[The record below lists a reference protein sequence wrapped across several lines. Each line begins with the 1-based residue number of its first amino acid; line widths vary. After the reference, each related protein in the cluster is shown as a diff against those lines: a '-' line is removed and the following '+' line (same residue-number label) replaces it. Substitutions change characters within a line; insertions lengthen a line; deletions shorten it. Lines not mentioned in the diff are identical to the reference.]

1 MLKKN
6 QNMTKLIIFDFDDT
20 ITDNFLLDFKSFY
33 FTCKKFGIKC
43 PIKNK
48 ILKFRREGLLAND
61 ISKQLID
68 NNKIDLDSF
77 ITYRKEFLENNS
89 VKYLRLK
96 KNIKKLFSFI
106 KTKEIKIVICSANKH
121 KFIIEDFLKINK
133 IFHKFS
139 KILTMAELGFTI
151 DNSSFSNRVLIKKS
165 LLHNVLKKFNVST
178 NEIVFV
184 GNSLEDLQS
193 ANYFGIPFIYFQN
206 NYLPLQKKKN
216 THTVNSII
224 ELRQTIGDL

>member
-1 MLKKN
+1 MIR
-6 QNMTKLIIFDFDDT
+6 LIIFDFDDT
-20 ITDNFLLDFKSFY
+20 ITDNFLLDLKSFY
-33 FTCKKFGIKC
+33 FTCKQFDVKL
-43 PIKNK
+43 PTKNK
-48 ILKFRREGLLAND
+48 ILKFRREGLLASD
-61 ISKQLID
+61 ISKHLVG
-68 NNKIDLDSF
+68 NSNKIDLDSF
-77 ITYRKEFLENNS
+77 IIHRKKFLENNS

-216 THTVNSII
+216 THTVNSVI

>member
-1 MLKKN
+1 MIR
-6 QNMTKLIIFDFDDT
+6 LIIFDFDDT
-20 ITDNFLLDFKSFY
+20 ITDNFLLDLKSFY
-33 FTCKKFGIKC
+33 FTCKQFDVKL
-43 PIKNK
+43 PTKNK
-48 ILKFRREGLLAND
+48 ILKFRREGLLASD
-61 ISKQLID
+61 ISKHLVG
-68 NNKIDLDSF
+68 NSNKIDLDSF
-77 ITYRKEFLENNS
+77 IIHRKKFLENNS

-165 LLHNVLKKFNVST
+165 LLHNILKKFNIST

-216 THTVNSII
+216 THTVNSVI

>member
-1 MLKKN
+1 MIR
-6 QNMTKLIIFDFDDT
+6 LIIFDFDDT
-20 ITDNFLLDFKSFY
+20 ITDNFLLDLKSFY
-33 FTCKKFGIKC
+33 FTCKQFDVKL
-43 PIKNK
+43 PTKNK
-48 ILKFRREGLLAND
+48 ILKFRREGLLASD
-61 ISKQLID
+61 ISKHLVGIS
-68 NNKIDLDSF
+68 NKIDLDSF
-77 ITYRKEFLENNS
+77 IIHRKKFLENNS

-216 THTVNSII
+216 THTVNSVI

>member
-1 MLKKN
+1 MIR
-6 QNMTKLIIFDFDDT
+6 LIIFDFDDT
-20 ITDNFLLDFKSFY
+20 ITDNFLLDLKSFY
-33 FTCKKFGIKC
+33 FTCKQFDVKL
-43 PIKNK
+43 PTKNK
-48 ILKFRREGLLAND
+48 ILKFRREGLLASD
-61 ISKQLID
+61 ISKHLVG
-68 NNKIDLDSF
+68 NSNKIDLDSF
-77 ITYRKEFLENNS
+77 IIHRKKFLENNS

-193 ANYFGIPFIYFQN
+193 ANYFGIPFIYFQT

-216 THTVNSII
+216 THTVNSVI

>member
-1 MLKKN
+1 MIR
-6 QNMTKLIIFDFDDT
+6 LIIFDFDDT
-20 ITDNFLLDFKSFY
+20 ITDNFLLDLKSFY
-33 FTCKKFGIKC
+33 FTCKQFDVKL
-43 PIKNK
+43 PTKNK
-48 ILKFRREGLLAND
+48 ILKFRREGLLASD
-61 ISKQLID
+61 ISKHLVG
-68 NNKIDLDSF
+68 NSNKIDLDSF
-77 ITYRKEFLENNS
+77 IIHRKKFLENNS

-165 LLHNVLKKFNVST
+165 LLHNILKKFNIST

>member
-1 MLKKN
+1 MIR
-6 QNMTKLIIFDFDDT
+6 LIIFDFDDT
-20 ITDNFLLDFKSFY
+20 ITDNFLLDLKSFY
-33 FTCKKFGIKC
+33 FTCKQFDVKL
-43 PIKNK
+43 PTKNK
-48 ILKFRREGLLAND
+48 ILKFRREGLLASD
-61 ISKQLID
+61 ISKHLVG
-68 NNKIDLDSF
+68 NSNKIDLDSF
-77 ITYRKEFLENNS
+77 IIHRKKFLENNS

-165 LLHNVLKKFNVST
+165 LLHNILKKFNVST

-216 THTVNSII
+216 THTVNSVI